1 MELKRK
7 ETIGWIDLL
16 RVIACFLVVFAHCC
30 DPFVARFDT
39 DRSTFL
45 QGCAAGSAVRSCVPL
60 FVMMTGVLLF
70 PLRSSMNKFYRKRIG
85 RIVPPLIFWSVM
97 LPVLY
102 FVYLNYIA
110 TTDNPTIDMSTFTW
124 QMTVTKICT
133 FIFNFNYD
141 TTPLWYLYMLIG
153 LYFVIPVFGAWLD
166 RASQKDVK
174 LFLRIWGISLFLPY
188 LKMAAPAL
196 GYIGNWGNMDILG
209 VCDWNAFGSFY
220 YVSGFIGYLIL
231 AYYLVKYPL
240 QWSWKKT
247 LSIGIPMFAAG
258 YAITFGGYLIMQ
270 EYFPGNYA
278 YLEIVWLFGGI
289 NVFMMTFPVF
299 VIMQRIKV
307 PYSPALSRLASM
319 TFGIYLCHFVFVQI
333 GYDMFAAWLP
343 KGVPAVV
350 HIICIAVAAFF
361 ISYVIV
367 RMMSA
372 FKVTRRFVA

>member
-1 MELKRK
+1 
-7 ETIGWIDLL
+7 
-16 RVIACFLVVFAHCC
+16 
-30 DPFVARFDT
+30 
-39 DRSTFL
+39 
-45 QGCAAGSAVRSCVPL
+45 
-60 FVMMTGVLLF
+60 
-70 PLRSSMNKFYRKRIG
+70 
-85 RIVPPLIFWSVM
+85 
-97 LPVLY
+97 
-102 FVYLNYIA
+102 
-110 TTDNPTIDMSTFTW
+110 
-124 QMTVTKICT
+124 
-133 FIFNFNYD
+133 
-141 TTPLWYLYMLIG
+141 
-153 LYFVIPVFGAWLD
+153 
-166 RASQKDVK
+166 
-174 LFLRIWGISLFLPY
+174 
-188 LKMAAPAL
+188 
-196 GYIGNWGNMDILG
+196 
-209 VCDWNAFGSFY
+209 
-220 YVSGFIGYLIL
+220 VSGFIGYLIL

-278 YLEIVWLFGGI
+278 YLEIVWLFSGI

-361 ISYVIV
+361 ISYLIV

>member
-70 PLRSSMNKFYRKRIG
+70 PLRSSMNEFYRKRIG

-209 VCDWNAFGSFY
+209 VCDWNA
-220 YVSGFIGYLIL
+220 
-231 AYYLVKYPL
+231 
-240 QWSWKKT
+240 
-247 LSIGIPMFAAG
+247 G

-361 ISYVIV
+361 ISYLIV